1 MVEAGREVFWTPL
14 DKGFG
19 ENVDS
24 RLNLEVEKMWGI
36 CVFSLTY
43 VAYERMLFVK
53 KGDGHDKII
62 SDSRF

>member
-1 MVEAGREVFWTPL
+1 MVKAGREVFWTPL

-43 VAYERMLFVK
+43 VAYERILFEKKEVK
-53 KGDGHDKII
+53 YDEII